1 MSGSWQRKMFAA
13 VAESGTDRAERQL
26 LLAAINWANRF
37 TGELWPSV
45 AEWSKTAGLSE
56 RGFQEARRR
65 LVVANKMKALSHG
78 LGGHQNPT
86 VYQIPMLA
94 VDAERGAPDAP
105 LSTPHAKREGA
116 HAMRGR
122 GAPDA
127 LRGAPDAPKQSE
139 KNQMKN
145 QQQPARSPDAVAL
158 LALGLDEKMLRHAN
172 ATPERLAWI
181 ASVAR
186 EKNNPAGWA
195 AQAIREAWNP
205 PTVAPG
211 GAGGINK
218 AERAKATVAGLSDEQ
233 YAQVLETVRR
243 EYPNLSGYA
252 DDSSPVVGAMARIVN
267 GAGGGGIARGT
278 GAARNR
284 DDDDTPKAAP
294 LTQRD
299 IDDYTAY
306 LRQCKAEQRARE
318 AREQAARAATPTR
331 EHGAEAKRAAAL
343 DALRAAKAQAAK
355 ATGADGQARP
365 APPIDD
371 GRSV

>member
-1 MSGSWQRKMFAA
+1 MSGSWQSKMFAA

-45 AEWSKTAGLSE
+45 EEWRKTAGLSE

-65 LVVANKMKALSHG
+65 LVVAQKMKALSHG

-86 VYQIPMLA
+86 VFQIPMLA

-116 HAMRGR
+116 HPTRGR

-127 LRGAPDAPKQSE
+127 QRGASDAPKQQK
-139 KNQMKN
+139 KNQMNN
-145 QQQPARSPDAVAL
+145 QQQPERSPAVVAL

-211 GAGGINK
+211 GAGGMSK
-218 AERAKATVAGLSDEQ
+218 AERAKATVAGLSHERH
-233 YAQVLETVRR
+233 AELLERVRR
-243 EYPNLSGYA
+243 EYTNLSGYA
-252 DDSSPVVGAMARIVN
+252 DDSSPVVGAMAR
-267 GAGGGGIARGT
+267 
-278 GAARNR
+278 
-284 DDDDTPKAAP
+284 
-294 LTQRD
+294 L
-299 IDDYTAY
+299 
-306 LRQCKAEQRARE
+306 
-318 AREQAARAATPTR
+318 
-331 EHGAEAKRAAAL
+331 
-343 DALRAAKAQAAK
+343 
-355 ATGADGQARP
+355 ATGDNGGTPRRRIGDGSYGDE
-365 APPIDD
+365 PIEL
-371 GRSV
+371 RRLV